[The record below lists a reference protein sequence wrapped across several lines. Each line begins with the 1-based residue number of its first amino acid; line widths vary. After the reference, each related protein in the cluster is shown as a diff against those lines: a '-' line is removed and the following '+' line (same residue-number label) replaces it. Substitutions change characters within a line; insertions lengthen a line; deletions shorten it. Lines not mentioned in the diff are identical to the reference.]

1 MVSNVFYFH
10 PYLGTWSNLTN
21 VFQMGWNHQPVINWD
36 VLWIP
41 STLLRIFVVTI
52 VVTCLLRFLA
62 ARVANKGRLWNIFR
76 EFHTGST
83 HSSCDLNKNCSWFS
97 WFICVKHPVADHQE
111 LGQISC
117 HFRKQKTN
125 LKISLTCLQS
135 YNSCWNPGKFMVK
148 LGPNFCQCQA
158 PPLWKTMVA
167 NYPLI
172 FGLLMIAGRGIAIP

>member
-1 MVSNVFYFH
+1 MFFIFTPTWGHDPIWLMFFRWVETTNQLSIGMFFEFLQLCCEFSLWLSLWLVCCVSWQQELPIKGDFGIS
-10 PYLGTWSNLTN
+10 LGNFIQAQHTA
-21 VFQMGWNHQPVINWD
+21 PVI
-36 VLWIP
+36 
-41 STLLRIFVVTI
+41 ST
-52 VVTCLLRFLA
+52 
-62 ARVANKGRLWNIFR
+62 
-76 EFHTGST
+76 
-83 HSSCDLNKNCSWFS
+83 KNCSWFS